1 MQMGALSHTIPTP
14 MACVRAVQ
22 DGVDLLLVCHTRQVQ
37 IDSTLALAEAVDNGS
52 ILNQRLKDALARVEK
67 MKAGVQFPSHC
78 PDTEAETGS
87 VLTKK
92 DIK

>member
-37 IDSTLALAEAVDNGS
+37 IDSTLALAEAVD
-52 ILNQRLKDALARVEK
+52 K